1 MLQIIYNNFL
11 GFMKEGDYM
20 TKTSL
25 AVDIGASSGRII
37 EGILKNNK
45 ISIREIYRFEN
56 SMVKKDNKFCWNIDF
71 IFKNV
76 LDGLKK
82 AISLGDN
89 IDSVGVDTW
98 AVDYVLIDKKN
109 NRIEPVYAYRDHR
122 TDKSM
127 EEVFDKISPKNIYRS
142 TGIQFMQFNTLY
154 QLYEHNKM
162 KNLDNIQTFL
172 MIPDYINYL
181 LTGMKKVEFTN
192 ATTTQLFNIHKFN
205 WDENL
210 IKVIGVN
217 RDIFPEIIKAGETL
231 GSLRDEAKQRIGNT
245 DLKVIEPATHD
256 TGSAVAAVPAV
267 DDNFAYISSG
277 TWSLMGIES
286 KKPICS
292 EDALYYNFTNE
303 GGVFDTFR
311 VLKNIMGLWLIQEVK
326 RLYKDKYS
334 FSDLVGLAEKAEP
347 FKCLIN
353 PSHTRFLNPDNMIE
367 EIKAYCIE
375 TNQEVPQTP
384 GEIARCIFESLAF
397 QYKEVLLQLR
407 KLYKKDIN
415 KIYIIGGGCK
425 NKFLNKLCADFTQCQ
440 VYAGPVEATA
450 IGNLIVQFIA
460 LGEISSLKEG
470 RSIILNSF
478 DIEKYVPS
486 VYEESIKINWNKFES
501 LI

>member
-1 MLQIIYNNFL
+1 
-11 GFMKEGDYM
+11 M

-37 EGILKNNK
+37 EGILKEDK
-45 ISIREIYRFEN
+45 ISIKEIYRFNN
-56 SMVKKDNKFCWNIDF
+56 SMIKKDNKFCWDIDS
-71 IFKNV
+71 IFKNIV
-76 LDGLKK
+76 YGLKK
-82 AISLGDN
+82 AICHGNN
-89 IDSVGVDTW
+89 IDSIGIDTW
-98 AVDYVLIDKKN
+98 GVDYVFIDKEN
-109 NRIEPVYAYRDHR
+109 NKINPVYAYRDHR
-122 TDKSM
+122 TDNSM
-127 EEVFDKISPKNIYRS
+127 EEVFDKVSPKNIYRN
-142 TGIQFMQFNTLY
+142 TGIQFMSFNTLY
-154 QLYEHNKM
+154 QLYEHNKTED
-162 KNLDNIQTFL
+162 LDNVQNFL

-181 LTGMKKVEFTN
+181 LTGKKKVEFTN
-192 ATTTQLFNIHKFN
+192 ATTTQLFNIRKFN
-205 WDENL
+205 WDDNL
-210 IKVIGVN
+210 IKLIGVN
-217 RDIFPEIIKAGETL
+217 RDIFPEIIKPGETL
-231 GSLRDEAKQRIGNT
+231 GKLLDEIKQQIGNT

-277 TWSLMGIES
+277 TWSLMGVES
-286 KKPICS
+286 RVPICT
-292 EDALYYNFTNE
+292 EDAMYYNFTNE

-334 FSDLVGLAEKAEP
+334 FSDLVDLAEKAEP

-353 PSHTRFLNPDNMIE
+353 PSHDRFLNPDNMIE
-367 EIKAYCIE
+367 EIKSYCIE
-375 TNQEVPQTP
+375 TNQNIPQTP

-407 KLYKKDIN
+407 KIYKKDIN

-440 VYAGPVEATA
+440 VYAGPTEATA
-450 IGNLIVQFIA
+450 LGNLMVQFIA

-470 RSIILNSF
+470 RKIILNSF
-478 DIEKYVPS
+478 DIEKYVPNI
-486 VYEESIKINWNKFES
+486 YEENIEINWKKFKS